1 MGLLERLDIKQEQ
14 QQEQSGGLT
23 ETLPLRSDVN
33 YQELR
38 AKAHREVIE
47 RMNKLGDRN
56 PASDDPGDMSQVVK
70 EIIHDAVNKYG
81 SEIHIA
87 EKHRISHELYNEVTG
102 LGPLEQ
108 LLEDDSIT
116 EIMVNGPEQIY
127 IERNGKL
134 CLSDV
139 RFRDNEHVLNVID
152 KIVASVGRHV
162 DEASP
167 MVDARLQDGSRV
179 NIVISPVSLN
189 SPVITIRKFSK
200 NPLTIKD
207 LLRFNSLSFNMAAF
221 LEACVKGRMNVVVS
235 GGTGSGKTTL
245 LNVLSGFI
253 PNSERII
260 TIEDAAELRLQ
271 QQHVITLESRP
282 PNLEGKGQISIR
294 DLVRNALRMRPDRI
308 VVGEVRGG
316 EALDMLQ
323 AMNTGH
329 DGSLTTAHANSPRDL
344 LSRLETMVL
353 MSGMDLPVRAIREQI
368 ASAVDVIIQQSR
380 MMDGTRKI
388 TEICEVTGMEGDV
401 IVTQELFRYETEGEL
416 DASGKLKGRFLA
428 KGTVPLFMPRFI
440 AGGVFVD
447 SAWFSE

>member
-428 KGTVPLFMPRFI
+428 TGTVPLFMPRFI

>member
-353 MSGMDLPVRAIREQI
+353 MSGMDLPRAIREQI
-368 ASAVDVIIQQSR
+368 ARCGCNHSTVK
-380 MMDGTRKI
+380 MDGTRKI
-388 TEICEVTGMEGDV
+388 TKSV
-401 IVTQELFRYETEGEL
+401 
-416 DASGKLKGRFLA
+416 K
-428 KGTVPLFMPRFI
+428 
-440 AGGVFVD
+440 
-447 SAWFSE
+447 